1 MDAVDHEHERGGAT
15 GVEMALLWI
24 ALITLILAVVQ
35 VALVFYAGQLALTA
49 AEDGLRSGRYYG
61 ASSAEAARRDA
72 TAFLDRAAGTTLQDP
87 SVTVTVDNAAGTLRV
102 AVAGAA
108 LSILPGVELRVSRE
122 AVGGIEQVTP

>member
-1 MDAVDHEHERGGAT
+1 VIAIEREHERGGAA

-24 ALITLILAVVQ
+24 TLLTLILAVVQ

-61 ASSAEAARRDA
+61 VPSAEAARRDA
-72 TAFLDRAAGTTLQDP
+72 EDFLARTAGTALLDR
-87 SVTVTVDNAAGTLRV
+87 TVTVDVDDTTGTLRV
-102 AVAGAA
+102 AVAGTA
-108 LSILPGVELRVSRE
+108 LSVLPGIELRVSRE